1 CDSAENSFQAKEEQ
15 AGGYPGSVAGQAAY
29 LHDLIKAVLA
39 VPFFIAAPLG
49 LFGLYVRLKL
59 EETPAFQQH
68 MEKQE
73 ALEQS
78 K

>member
-1 CDSAENSFQAKEEQ
+1 MTTVMSNEAMMSR
-15 AGGYPGSVAGQAAY
+15 GWR
-29 LHDLIKAVLA
+29 

-68 MEKQE
+68 MEKNRKHW
-73 ALEQS
+73 S
-78 K
+78 KASRV